1 MRLALI
7 VLLASCV
14 LESRAS
20 TSPDTFLTSE
30 VDGFIDSMVKTHEAA
45 FVSSCRVLS
54 GSTTYVASIV
64 FFPRKNR
71 GMFVQHIV
79 SNDAGVI

>member
-1 MRLALI
+1 
-7 VLLASCV
+7 
-14 LESRAS
+14 
-20 TSPDTFLTSE
+20 
-30 VDGFIDSMVKTHEAA
+30 MVKTHEAA

-79 SNDAGVI
+79 SNDAGVIWNDAGQWDMSELEGGTADSPNYE